1 MLRTS
6 LRSVAGPRRQHVCLP
21 CLTRRSGG
29 NVRVR
34 QLHATPALR
43 ESGDAPVDASVK
55 SDPVTESSAEV
66 WVVLENNQLSR
77 FAPGTSADIAFA
89 EQVKQSPE
97 EKNNPTPGPKRK
109 PNVNITQKRAARKA
123 RKKATAEKR
132 AARLQ
137 ASATTKDKN
146 AKPPKTAVQK
156 VSQEE
161 LSEFLKKQK
170 PKGDGSSTILEQL
183 ATAQKAD
190 KTTDRTTTRADQ
202 ESMKNL
208 AFILDSM
215 HKKDTGSLSKE
226 GLTLKRKC

>member
-1 MLRTS
+1 MVVPFNPYRLVPS
-6 LRSVAGPRRQHVCLP
+6 
-21 CLTRRSGG
+21 
-29 NVRVR
+29 
-34 QLHATPALR
+34 R
-43 ESGDAPVDASVK
+43 EQ
-55 SDPVTESSAEV
+55 
-66 WVVLENNQLSR
+66 VV
-77 FAPGTSADIAFA
+77 DIAFA
-89 EQVKQSPE
+89 QVKQSPE
-97 EKNNPTPGPKRK
+97 AKNESPPAPGKKK
-109 PNVNITQKRAARKA
+109 PNVHNITQKRAARKA

-132 AARLQ
+132 AARTQ
-137 ASATTKDKN
+137 ASATKKEKS

-183 ATAQKAD
+183 ATAQKSD
-190 KTTDRTTTRADQ
+190 KTTDRTTTKADQ

-226 GLTLKRKC
+226 GLSLKREC

>member
-1 MLRTS
+1 M
-6 LRSVAGPRRQHVCLP
+6 
-21 CLTRRSGG
+21 
-29 NVRVR
+29 
-34 QLHATPALR
+34 
-43 ESGDAPVDASVK
+43 
-55 SDPVTESSAEV
+55 
-66 WVVLENNQLSR
+66 
-77 FAPGTSADIAFA
+77 
-89 EQVKQSPE
+89 KQSPE
-97 EKNNPTPGPKRK
+97 EKNTPPPVPSKKK
-109 PNVNITQKRAARKA
+109 PNVNITQKRSARKA

-132 AARLQ
+132 AARSQ
-137 ASATTKDKN
+137 ASATKTDKN

-183 ATAQKAD
+183 ATAQKSD

-226 GLTLKRKC
+226 GLHLKRKC